1 GQTTL
6 FGDTAVERQRDSNA
20 LGSAE
25 AFQTTATATRTL
37 ATLTLYVDSSS
48 TVRQINAGVYSDNAG
63 HPGTLLTQGSI
74 TTISPAAWNTINVAA
89 LSITSGTKYCAIL
102 GTGSGTFSFR
112 DRSPGPCK
120 SESNRVTGLTTL
132 PASWTSG
139 ASYSDCPLSGYGS
152 T

>member
-1 GQTTL
+1 MSLGLPSNRRVLLLSLTLFTLMIMGAFAQGQTTL

-89 LSITSGTKYCAIL
+89 LSITSGTKYCAI
-102 GTGSGTFSFR
+102 
-112 DRSPGPCK
+112 
-120 SESNRVTGLTTL
+120 
-132 PASWTSG
+132 
-139 ASYSDCPLSGYGS
+139 
-152 T
+152 